1 MLILPAEKSPQDG
14 AGTALG
20 EFLEIEG
27 PAGFGSL
34 HQFAESL
41 GNAVDAKDPLTFNHS
56 QEVALISQALA
67 QSMGISEV
75 AAGLIHL
82 AGHLH
87 DIGKIGI
94 PDVILKKEGRL
105 SREEWSWVKTHPEI
119 GARIVRPVTAFTVKG
134 GLGDI
139 ILHHHEAFDGSG
151 YPCGLRGEDIP
162 LGARIIAVA
171 DTLSALMQ
179 DRPYRQ
185 GIDLEGATAEIR
197 RCAGSQFDPAVVD
210 VLAATVD
217 RLPGLLA
224 LGRAA

>member
-1 MLILPAEKSPQDG
+1 MLILPAEKSPQDA

-67 QSMGISEV
+67 Q
-75 AAGLIHL
+75 
-82 AGHLH
+82 
-87 DIGKIGI
+87 
-94 PDVILKKEGRL
+94 
-105 SREEWSWVKTHPEI
+105 T
-119 GARIVRPVTAFTVKG
+119 
-134 GLGDI
+134 
-139 ILHHHEAFDGSG
+139 
-151 YPCGLRGEDIP
+151 
-162 LGARIIAVA
+162 
-171 DTLSALMQ
+171 
-179 DRPYRQ
+179 
-185 GIDLEGATAEIR
+185 
-197 RCAGSQFDPAVVD
+197 SQFDPAVVD